1 MAITDI
7 VLTGY
12 VFQDDGDALQGA
24 TVQLLETGTTTE
36 ETSYSGGTTSA
47 GLWTFTET
55 SLDTTYDIKIT
66 SGTSVRYRNW
76 ADEIALKGIDT
87 SYAKIRGTEGAA
99 APLYFF
105 ADQADDAGDA
115 WRIQASASDTLA
127 IGSDKASAGTIID
140 YVTITNGANAAAS
153 VVALGGSLTV
163 GNALTVTG
171 TTTLNGNLVLGDAAA
186 DTLTI
191 GATLQG
197 ASPLN
202 FEGATADGYE
212 TTFAITDPTAD
223 RTITF
228 PNLTGTVV
236 LGGVSNGSLA
246 ITTTGAADLGA
257 TTVDSLTSTGTITG
271 GSDGSGV
278 DVVLYSGTTG
288 DNLTWDASEE
298 QLIITGTN
306 GTTSLNVADG
316 NVAIADDLAVDGTSN
331 LDNTDIDGTLV
342 VDGSNISLDSTA
354 TLNIDNSNTSNG
366 ITIATATSGVPISI
380 GHATSETTVNDNLN
394 VTGTSVLAT
403 VDINAGAIDGVTLGT
418 NSAITNAV
426 IDDISINGKVIT
438 MTGDTSDTTVI
449 TAGSAGTLSI
459 VTTDAAGADAD
470 IQITADG
477 TAELAGTTVTLDSA
491 ADIELEATDDIN
503 IPVDVG
509 LTFGDDGQKIESD
522 GTDFTIA
529 SGAKLNLTPTSDVHF
544 ANGTGVVIGHTAQVT
559 TASVAE
565 FQILGTGA
573 ADSSAVIGR
582 WTSGASGPRLS
593 FVASN
598 NGTIG
603 SNTIVADNDIIGFM
617 EWLPDDGV
625 DFATPAATFW
635 AEVDDASPEAGGV
648 GMAFVWKQMPGGG
661 TTAAAETMRISAA
674 GYVGIGE
681 TAPANLLHVKVSDT
695 GITPH
700 ASAQIVLERDGT
712 NYLQFLTGNDGT
724 SGLLFGDEDDND
736 VGKIQYDHNVPA
748 MYFTTEGNLGMA
760 LSGGATP
767 TLTLYGTASTGGD
780 AKILFDG
787 EAVDY
792 HIGLDDNL
800 DALRVGVGNALGTT
814 PLISLYATGKG
825 YGYIGG
831 FGGTHTSSGAGTTAT
846 GFSFFPVLTG
856 HSGDDDHLSHMMIDG
871 GSITTAG
878 NVDGDPGVIA
888 TLFLAEP
895 NISTSHTVDYSATL
909 YIESQATEAN
919 TYNYAMWVDA
929 GASRFDGEIQSN
941 SNTQASS
948 IATAY
953 ANYGLVFRAAQT
965 INQYSNSIGWSEG
978 TNVAAAISGVD
989 DGSGGAQGLSFATGT
1004 NSAITQRMHIKA
1016 TGEIDLQSNALG
1028 LTNVGASGNDWTA
1041 NKFSIL
1047 NENSGG
1053 KNQIVLKN
1061 DSGDANSHA
1070 ELQVGVDGG
1079 TTSSDAFINIFRTTG
1094 SNIYWSL
1101 GLDNSNTQ
1109 AFVISNNNGLGTND
1123 ALRITTA
1130 TPPIMTYNTT
1140 HPTGTFDYVCDSCGR
1155 HEAEQFECC
1164 GKVEWHDDVLDFRGM
1179 ALRQPEAINY
1189 MEKVGVIERTLD
1201 NDGNPEV
1208 FTVLGRDFE
1217 FAMSAAFQNRQ
1228 RMDNQYNEIDKRL
1241 AKIEQA
1247 LGV

>member
-1 MAITDI
+1 
-7 VLTGY
+7 
-12 VFQDDGDALQGA
+12 
-24 TVQLLETGTTTE
+24 
-36 ETSYSGGTTSA
+36 
-47 GLWTFTET
+47 
-55 SLDTTYDIKIT
+55 
-66 SGTSVRYRNW
+66 
-76 ADEIALKGIDT
+76 
-87 SYAKIRGTEGAA
+87 
-99 APLYFF
+99 
-105 ADQADDAGDA
+105 
-115 WRIQASASDTLA
+115 
-127 IGSDKASAGTIID
+127 
-140 YVTITNGANAAAS
+140 
-153 VVALGGSLTV
+153 
-163 GNALTVTG
+163 
-171 TTTLNGNLVLGDAAA
+171 
-186 DTLTI
+186 
-191 GATLQG
+191 
-197 ASPLN
+197 
-202 FEGATADGYE
+202 
-212 TTFAITDPTAD
+212 
-223 RTITF
+223 
-228 PNLTGTVV
+228 
-236 LGGVSNGSLA
+236 
-246 ITTTGAADLGA
+246 
-257 TTVDSLTSTGTITG
+257 
-271 GSDGSGV
+271 
-278 DVVLYSGTTG
+278 
-288 DNLTWDASEE
+288 
-298 QLIITGTN
+298 
-306 GTTSLNVADG
+306 
-316 NVAIADDLAVDGTSN
+316 
-331 LDNTDIDGTLV
+331 
-342 VDGSNISLDSTA
+342 
-354 TLNIDNSNTSNG
+354 
-366 ITIATATSGVPISI
+366 
-380 GHATSETTVNDNLN
+380 
-394 VTGTSVLAT
+394 
-403 VDINAGAIDGVTLGT
+403 
-418 NSAITNAV
+418 
-426 IDDISINGKVIT
+426 
-438 MTGDTSDTTVI
+438 
-449 TAGSAGTLSI
+449 
-459 VTTDAAGADAD
+459 
-470 IQITADG
+470 
-477 TAELAGTTVTLDSA
+477 
-491 ADIELEATDDIN
+491 
-503 IPVDVG
+503 
-509 LTFGDDGQKIESD
+509 
-522 GTDFTIA
+522 
-529 SGAKLNLTPTSDVHF
+529 
-544 ANGTGVVIGHTAQVT
+544 
-559 TASVAE
+559 
-565 FQILGTGA
+565 
-573 ADSSAVIGR
+573 
-582 WTSGASGPRLS
+582 
-593 FVASN
+593 
-598 NGTIG
+598 
-603 SNTIVADNDIIGFM
+603 
-617 EWLPDDGV
+617 
-625 DFATPAATFW
+625 
-635 AEVDDASPEAGGV
+635 
-648 GMAFVWKQMPGGG
+648 
-661 TTAAAETMRISAA
+661 
-674 GYVGIGE
+674 
-681 TAPANLLHVKVSDT
+681 
-695 GITPH
+695 
-700 ASAQIVLERDGT
+700 
-712 NYLQFLTGNDGT
+712 
-724 SGLLFGDEDDND
+724 
-736 VGKIQYDHNVPA
+736 
-748 MYFTTEGNLGMA
+748 
-760 LSGGATP
+760 
-767 TLTLYGTASTGGD
+767 
-780 AKILFDG
+780 
-787 EAVDY
+787 
-792 HIGLDDNL
+792 
-800 DALRVGVGNALGTT
+800 VGVGNALGTT